1 MAVNE
6 INKVTDLKVSYQ
18 QIKEGRSIIGFI
30 FSVILKN
37 KDQNLKDV
45 KRDKNTLDM
54 FTPMTDNQRHHFAKK
69 LSKLHE
75 LSHLAKGDAGRD
87 YDVFAEQIANELLD
101 PERVKFYDKYLTQV
115 GFKKSI

>member
-1 MAVNE
+1 MFDFTKRVLDMAVNE

-30 FSVILKN
+30 FTVTLKN
-37 KDQNLKDV
+37 KEAPLKDV
-45 KRDKNTLDM
+45 KRDTNTLDM
-54 FTPMTDNQRHHFAKK
+54 FVPMTDSQRYHFAKK

-75 LSHLAKGDAGRD
+75 LSYL
-87 YDVFAEQIANELLD
+87 ANELSD
-101 PERVKFYDKYLTQV
+101 PERVKFYEKYLVQV